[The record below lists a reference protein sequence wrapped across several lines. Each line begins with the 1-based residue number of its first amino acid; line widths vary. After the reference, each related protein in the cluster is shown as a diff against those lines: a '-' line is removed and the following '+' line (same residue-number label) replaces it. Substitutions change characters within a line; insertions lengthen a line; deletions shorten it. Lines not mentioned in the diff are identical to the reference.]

1 MPKPHQTARAV
12 ALQALIQV
20 EQGFGYS
27 NIVLDHSLEDIGL
40 NRRDKA
46 LAAAIFYGV
55 LEKRQTL
62 DYYIVRCLSSPGRKP
77 DPMALEAIRCGA
89 YQILYM
95 DRVPDSAAVNETVQA
110 VKSAG
115 RAQLAGFVNG
125 VLRGLVRKKGQIEL
139 PGGDSLK
146 ALSVRFSVP
155 EDLIKLWTEG
165 WTAYRKSQSC
175 LFASTERGAVRR
187 SLKPP

>member
-55 LEKRQTL
+55 LEKRLTL
-62 DYYIVRCLSSPGRKP
+62 
-77 DPMALEAIRCGA
+77 
-89 YQILYM
+89 
-95 DRVPDSAAVNETVQA
+95 
-110 VKSAG
+110 
-115 RAQLAGFVNG
+115 
-125 VLRGLVRKKGQIEL
+125 
-139 PGGDSLK
+139 
-146 ALSVRFSVP
+146 
-155 EDLIKLWTEG
+155 
-165 WTAYRKSQSC
+165 
-175 LFASTERGAVRR
+175 
-187 SLKPP
+187 